1 MRTFLSLLG
10 FALGFCVVFAMMT
23 FVFFRGQIKNAETP
37 IDYLHYAVGSL
48 TTSET
53 GDMVPVTDA
62 VQLWTSLYVLV
73 AWVLLVYI
81 AINHITNLKF
91 GRFG

>member
-10 FALGFCVVFAMMT
+10 FALGICVVFAMIT
-23 FVFFRGQIKNAETP
+23 FVFFRGQIKNASSP
-37 IDYLHYAVGSL
+37 IDYLHYAIGSL
-48 TTSET
+48 TTSDT
-53 GDMVPVTDA
+53 GDMVPLTDA

-81 AINHITNLKF
+81 AINHLTNLKF

>member
-1 MRTFLSLLG
+1 MKTFLSLLG
-10 FALGFCVVFAMMT
+10 FTLGICVVFAMTT
-23 FVFFRGQIKNAETP
+23 FVFFHGQIKNANTP
-37 IDYLHYAVGSL
+37 IDYLHYAIGSL

-53 GDMVPVTDA
+53 GDMVPLTDA
-62 VQLWTSLYVLV
+62 VQLWTSMYVLV
-73 AWVLLVYI
+73 AWVFIVYV